1 MRRLI
6 KVFRAA
12 GLRFSQ
18 DGCAM
23 LAQAIAFNA
32 VFAVFPLLM
41 LAFAVLA
48 FVYGDTL
55 GAQNAT
61 ALVKEVAP
69 GVRGV
74 VLSNLQHIVAN
85 RSLSGLVAVIALI
98 WSGKNLFQT
107 LAYALDRALGVPQ
120 GRPLVKDI
128 LVAVVTL
135 PVLAGLLVV
144 ATAIPLVI
152 SFVVHYG
159 GFPTSALATQ
169 VAGYGVSIVLVFVI
183 TWLLYNF
190 LPNRRV
196 GIWFGV
202 PGALVTTFLWE
213 AAQIAFAV
221 YSIHVDYSKV
231 YGALAALALLLI
243 WFYYMGTIFLFGAQV
258 SAQWLELGAK
268 AEPARDLAL
277 ERRTA

>member
-41 LAFAVLA
+41 LAFAVLG
-48 FVYGDTL
+48 FVYGDAL
-55 GAQNAT
+55 GTQNAV
-61 ALVKEVAP
+61 ALVREVAP
-69 GVRGV
+69 SVRGV

-85 RSLSGLVAVIALI
+85 RSLSGLVAVVALV

-128 LVAVVTL
+128 LVAIVTL

-159 GFPTSALATQ
+159 GFRSSALATQ

-183 TWLLYNF
+183 TWLLYNY

-196 GIWFGV
+196 GPWFGV
-202 PGALVTTFLWE
+202 PGALITTFLWE

-231 YGALAALALLLI
+231 YGALAAFALLLI
-243 WFYYMGTIFLFGAQV
+243 WFYYMGTIFLFGAEV

-268 AEPARDLAL
+268 AQPARDVAL

>member
-1 MRRLI
+1 MRRVI
-6 KVFRAA
+6 EVFRAA

-41 LAFAVLA
+41 LAFAVLG
-48 FVYGDTL
+48 FVYGDTV
-55 GAQNAT
+55 GPQNAV
-61 ALVKEVAP
+61 ALLRDVAP

-85 RSLSGLVAVIALI
+85 RSLSGLLAVVALI

-128 LVAVVTL
+128 VVAIVTL
-135 PVLAGLLVV
+135 PVLAALLVI

-152 SFVVHYG
+152 SFVVQYG
-159 GFPTSALATQ
+159 GFPTSALGTQ
-169 VAGYGVSIVLVFVI
+169 LAGYGVSIVLVFVI
-183 TWLLYNF
+183 TWLVYNY

-202 PGALVTTFLWE
+202 PGALVTTLLWE

-221 YSIHVDYSKV
+221 YSTHVDYSKV
-231 YGALAALALLLI
+231 YGTLAALALLLI

-258 SAQWLELGAK
+258 SAQWLELGTSS
-268 AEPARDLAL
+268 ELQRDGSL

>member
-6 KVFRAA
+6 EVFRAA

-48 FVYGDTL
+48 FVYGDQA
-55 GAQNAT
+55 GPQNAV
-61 ALVKEVAP
+61 ALLKDVAP
-69 GVRGV
+69 SLRSV
-74 VLSNLQHIVAN
+74 VLANLQHIVAN
-85 RSLSGLVAVIALI
+85 RTFSGLLAVVALV

-120 GRPLVKDI
+120 GRPLFKDI
-128 LVAVVTL
+128 IVAIVTL
-135 PVLAGLLVV
+135 PVLALLLVI
-144 ATAIPLVI
+144 ATAIPLAV
-152 SFVVHYG
+152 SFVVAYG
-159 GFPTSALATQ
+159 GLRTAALWTQ
-169 VAGYGVSIVLVFVI
+169 IASYGVSIILVFVI
-183 TWLLYNF
+183 TWLLYNY

-231 YGALAALALLLI
+231 YGALAAFALLLI

-258 SAQWLELGAK
+258 SAQWLELGRP
-268 AEPARDLAL
+268 AELPRDAVL